1 LKDIVADPQ
10 EALRQGIIM
19 GIKMACFNVNKSLEN
34 YRITLEGIAMV
45 AKWTLD

>member
-1 LKDIVADPQ
+1 LKDIVAGPQ
-10 EALRQGIIM
+10 ETLQQGFIM
-19 GIKMACFNVNKSLEN
+19 GMKIACFNVNKSLEY